1 MALNAHGY
9 LFDYVFATRHFPIAA
24 SLVVHVRRGD
34 EAPIN

>member
-24 SLVVHVRRGD
+24 SLVVYVRRGD